1 MEQLMPMK
9 MNAKSALGLMVCA
22 MALSI
27 STEAQTAA
35 GTPHLQKQGTAT
47 QLIVDGKPFLA
58 LAGELTNNGATSLPM
73 MEPVW
78 PKIVADNLNTV
89 LVGISWAQFEPEE
102 GKFNYTQVD
111 GVIAKARENNL
122 HIVFI
127 WFASWKNG
135 TSSFAPYWVKK
146 DYTRFPRIQIGGGS
160 TVSISGPVELLS
172 TFGDATRD
180 ADAAA
185 FGALMR
191 HIKEV
196 DGTQHTVLMMQ
207 VENEVGVLRDSRDRS
222 PAANRAFAGP
232 VPKELMNYLESHKDT
247 LIPEFRA
254 IWAANGYKKSGTW
267 EEVFGPGKPL
277 DVEIPIQT
285 TSPPMS
291 ADEHEVSWREL
302 HWPSDEIFMAWNYAR
317 FLEKVVQAGKAGY
330 DIPMF
335 VNGWLQQANHAWPGT
350 YPSGGPLP
358 QVHDVWRA
366 GAPDVDILAPDLY
379 LPYFDELC
387 ERFSRNGNPLFIPET
402 GTDAS
407 NVIMAVGKYNAIG
420 FSPFGIDGGRPIPP
434 ELAATYQLLSQL
446 SPMILAHQGSD
457 TMTAVRMIQ
466 GEPPKQVKLGN
477 YTLTFTYT
485 GRVGGLPPQAKGGV
499 VSFPPRQPMGTQP
512 AEPLPPLGAAA
523 IVIASGPDEFYF
535 GGGGMRVD
543 FTANTPG
550 PSNVGLGVV
559 QQGSFMD
566 GKWELTR
573 WIEGDDDAQGEI
585 LVLRPGTILR
595 VMLYRFP

>member
-1 MEQLMPMK
+1 MK
-9 MNAKSALGLMVCA
+9 MNVISALTLLVSSA
-22 MALSI
+22 ALSI
-27 STEAQTAA
+27 PTAAQTPA
-35 GTPHLQKQGTAT
+35 GTPHLQKQGNAT

-73 MEPVW
+73 MEPIW
-78 PKIVADNLNTV
+78 PQLVASNLNTV
-89 LVGISWAQFEPEE
+89 LVGVSWAQFEPEE
-102 GKFNYTQVD
+102 GKFNYAQVD

-122 HIVFI
+122 HVIFI

-146 DYTRFPRIQIGGGS
+146 DYTRFPRIQIDNGS

-196 DGTQHTVLMMQ
+196 DGTQHTVLMIQ
-207 VENEVGVLRDSRDRS
+207 VENEVGVLRDTRDRS
-222 PAANRAFAGP
+222 PAANRAFSGP
-232 VPKELMNYLESHKDT
+232 VPAKLMTYLESHKDA

-254 IWAANGYKKSGTW
+254 VWEANGFKKSGTW
-267 EEVFGPGKPL
+267 EEVFGPGRPL
-277 DVEIPIQT
+277 DVKIPIQT
-285 TSPPMS
+285 KSPPMS
-291 ADEHEVSWREL
+291 AYEHENSWKEL

-317 FLEKVVQAGKAGY
+317 FVEKVVQTGKAGY

-335 VNGWLQQANHAWPGT
+335 VNGWLQQPNHAWPGT

-379 LPYFDELC
+379 VPYFDELC

-407 NVIMAVGKYNAIG
+407 NVIVAVGKYNAIG
-420 FSPFGIDGGRPIPP
+420 FSPFGIDGGRPIPA
-434 ELAATYQLLSQL
+434 ELAATYQMLSQL
-446 SPMILAHQGSD
+446 SPIILAHQGTDSV
-457 TMTAVRMIQ
+457 TAVRMIQ
-466 GEPPKQVKLGN
+466 GDPPKQIKLGN

-485 GRVGGLPPQAKGGV
+485 GRIRGLPPQAKGEV
-499 VSFPPRQPMGTQP
+499 VASPPRQPNATEP
-512 AEPLPPLGAAA
+512 AEPPLEAAA
-523 IVIASGPDEFYF
+523 VVIATGPAEFYF

-543 FTANTPG
+543 FTPNTPG
-550 PSNVGLGVV
+550 PPNVGLGVV
-559 QQGSFMD
+559 QQGKFVD

-585 LVLRPGTILR
+585 LVLHPATIVR
-595 VMLYRFP
+595 VMLYRVP

>member
-1 MEQLMPMK
+1 MK
-9 MNAKSALGLMVCA
+9 IYAMSALSLMVCA
-22 MALSI
+22 AALSI
-27 STEAQTAA
+27 PAEAQTAA
-35 GTPHLQKQGTAT
+35 GTPHLEKQGTAT

-58 LAGELTNNGATSLPM
+58 LAGELTNNAATSLPM
-73 MEPVW
+73 MEPIW
-78 PKIVADNLNTV
+78 PQVVSANLNTV

-102 GKFNYTQVD
+102 GKFNYAQVD
-111 GVIAKARENNL
+111 GVIAKARENKL

-146 DYTRFPRIQIGGGS
+146 DYTRFPRIQIDNGS

-172 TFGDATRD
+172 TFGQATRD

-196 DGTQHTVLMMQ
+196 DGPQHTVLMIQ

-232 VPKELMNYLESHKDT
+232 VPAELMNYLESHKDT
-247 LIPEFRA
+247 LIPEFRSV
-254 IWAANGYKKSGTW
+254 WAANGYKESGTW
-267 EEVFGPGKPL
+267 EEVFGPGKPP
-277 DVEIPIQT
+277 DVKIPIQT

-291 ADEHEVSWREL
+291 TYEHEASWREL
-302 HWPSDEIFMAWNYAR
+302 HWPADEIFMAWNYAR
-317 FLEKVVQAGKAGY
+317 FVEKVVQAGKAGY

-335 VNGWLQQANHAWPGT
+335 VNGWLQQPNHAWPGT

-366 GAPDVDILAPDLY
+366 GAPDVDILVPDLY
-379 LPYFDELC
+379 VPHFDEVC
-387 ERFSRNGNPLFIPET
+387 ERFSRNGDPLFIPET
-402 GTDAS
+402 STNAS
-407 NVIMAVGKYNAIG
+407 NVIVAVGKYNAIG
-420 FSPFGIDGGRPIPP
+420 FSPFGIDGGRPIPA
-434 ELAATYQLLSQL
+434 ELAAAYQMLSQL
-446 SPMILAHQGSD
+446 SPMILAHQGTD

-466 GEPPKQVKLGN
+466 GDPPKQVKLGN
-477 YTLTFTYT
+477 YTLTFTYA
-485 GRVGGLPPQAKGGV
+485 GRIRGLAPQAKGGV
-499 VSFPPRQPMGTQP
+499 VAPPPRQPAGTP
-512 AEPLPPLGAAA
+512 SAEPLPPLEAATV
-523 IVIASGPDEFYF
+523 VIATGPDEFYF

-550 PSNVGLGVV
+550 PPNVGLGVV
-559 QQGSFMD
+559 QQGTFVD

-585 LVLRPGTILR
+585 LVLHPGTILR
-595 VMLYRFP
+595 VILYRFP

>member
-1 MEQLMPMK
+1 MQMK
-9 MNAKSALGLMVCA
+9 MNAMSALGLMACA
-22 MALSI
+22 AALSI
-27 STEAQTAA
+27 STEAQTAV
-35 GTPHLQKQGTAT
+35 GTPLLQKQGTAT

-58 LAGELTNNGATSLPM
+58 LAGELTNNAATSLPM
-73 MEPVW
+73 MEPIW
-78 PKIVADNLNTV
+78 PKVVADNLNTV

-111 GVIAKARENNL
+111 GVIAKARDNNL
-122 HIVFI
+122 HIVFL
-127 WFASWKNG
+127 WFACWKNG

-146 DYTRFPRIQIGGGS
+146 DYTRFPRIQIDNGS

-172 TFGDATRD
+172 TFGDATRE

-222 PAANRAFAGP
+222 PAANRSFAGP
-232 VPKELMNYLESHKDT
+232 VPAELMNYLELHKDT
-247 LIPEFRA
+247 LIPELRA
-254 IWAANGYKKSGTW
+254 VWAASGYKKSGTW
-267 EEVFGPGKPL
+267 EEVFGPGKPA
-277 DVEIPIQT
+277 DVKIPIQT

-317 FLEKVVQAGKAGY
+317 FVEKEVKAGKAGY
-330 DIPMF
+330 DIPMY
-335 VNGWLQQANHAWPGT
+335 VNGWLQQPNHAWPGT
-350 YPSGGPLP
+350 YPSGGPMP

-379 LPYFDELC
+379 LPYFDEVC

-420 FSPFGIDGGRPIPP
+420 FSPFGVDGGRPIPP
-434 ELAATYQLLSQL
+434 ELAATYEMLSQL

-466 GEPPKQVKLGN
+466 GDPPKQVKLGN

-485 GRVGGLPPQAKGGV
+485 GRIGGLPPQAKGAV
-499 VSFPPRQPMGTQP
+499 VSSFPPRQPIGTQSG
-512 AEPLPPLGAAA
+512 EPLPPLEAAA
-523 IVIASGPDEFYF
+523 VVIATGPDEFYF

-559 QQGSFMD
+559 QQGRFVN

-585 LVLRPGTILR
+585 LVLHPGTILR

>member
-1 MEQLMPMK
+1 MRMK
-9 MNAKSALGLMVCA
+9 MNAIPALALLVCA
-22 MALSI
+22 AGLAI
-27 STEAQTAA
+27 SANAQTAA
-35 GTPHLQKQGTAT
+35 GAPHLQKQGTAT

-58 LAGELTNNGATSLPM
+58 LAGELTNNAATSLTM
-73 MEPVW
+73 MEPIW
-78 PKIVADNLNTV
+78 PKVVADNMNTV

-122 HIVFI
+122 HIVFL

-146 DYTRFPRIQIGGGS
+146 DYTRFPRIQIGNGS

-185 FGALMR
+185 FAALMR

-196 DGTQHTVLMMQ
+196 DGAQHTVLMMQ

-232 VPKELMNYLESHKDT
+232 VPAELMNYLEAHKDT

-254 IWAANGYKKSGTW
+254 VWAANGYKSSGTW
-267 EEVFGPGKPL
+267 EEVFGPGKPA

-291 ADEHEVSWREL
+291 ADEHEVSWRQL

-317 FLEKVVQAGKAGY
+317 FVEKVVKEGKAAY
-330 DIPMF
+330 DIPMY
-335 VNGWLQQANHAWPGT
+335 VNGWLQQPNHAWPGT
-350 YPSGGPLP
+350 YPSGGPMP
-358 QVHDVWRA
+358 QVHDMWRA

-379 LPYFDELC
+379 LPYFDEVC
-387 ERFSRNGNPLFIPET
+387 QRFSRNGNPLFIPET
-402 GTDAS
+402 GTNAA
-407 NVIMAVGKYNAIG
+407 NVIMAVGKHNAIG
-420 FSPFGIDGGRPIPP
+420 FSPFGVDGGRPIPP
-434 ELAATYQLLSQL
+434 DLAAAYGMLDNMA
-446 SPMILAHQGSD
+446 PMILAHQGTD
-457 TMTAVRMIQ
+457 TMTAVRMVQ
-466 GEPPKQVKLGN
+466 GDSPKQVKLGN
-477 YTLTFTYT
+477 YTMTFTYT
-485 GRVGGLPPQAKGGV
+485 GRIMRLAPQAKGGV
-499 VSFPPRQPMGTQP
+499 VASPPPPRQPGAEP
-512 AEPLPPLGAAA
+512 EEPLPPLEAAA
-523 IVIASGPDEFYF
+523 VVISTGPDEYYF

-543 FTANTPG
+543 FTPNTPG
-550 PSNVGLGVV
+550 PPNVGLGVV
-559 QQGSFMD
+559 QTGKFVD

-585 LVLRPGTILR
+585 LVLNPGTIMR
-595 VMLYRFP
+595 VQLYRVP